1 MNVGIGTM
9 IGNPASVDNGQRWS
23 YKDSPVQATNHK
35 HESQY
40 HLLSIPIVSSPCG
53 GYRLTSKKETKGAL
67 PAFIPS
73 NTFGRRKEGYKFG
86 TSEKGTGY
94 YIDHPMRLT

>member
-9 IGNPASVDNGQRWS
+9 IGNHASVDSRHVS

-35 HESQY
+35 HDSPY
-40 HLLSIPIVSSPCG
+40 HSLSIPFV
-53 GYRLTSKKETKGAL
+53 RAL
-67 PAFIPS
+67 PDVPRLISAKEVEYCAPSFIAAT
-73 NTFGRRKEGYKFG
+73 TFGRRKPGYKFG

-94 YIDHPMRLT
+94 SIDYAGRLP